1 MERILSELN
10 RVPGIQGSLIVGKD
24 GIVILSDIS
33 DEIDEEEVSA
43 LAGSLILAAEKI
55 SKKLEQGELK
65 SITLETNKSRWFI
78 QRINIGFLLAI
89 ADANSNLGLLRIELR
104 DAAVKLN
111 NIAV

>member
-10 RVPGIQGSLIVGKD
+10 RVPGIHGTLIVGKD

-43 LAGSLILAAEKI
+43 LAGSLILSAEKI
-55 SKKLEQGELK
+55 SRKLGQGELK
-65 SITLETNKSRWFI
+65 TITVETNKSKWFI
-78 QRINIGFLLAI
+78 QHINIGFLVAV
-89 ADANSNLGLLRIELR
+89 ADADSNLGLLRVELR

-111 NIAV
+111 NITL